1 MSTLYFAKPQPL
13 SPNTKTFEEDGVRY
27 RTVKGRKVLVRGV
40 PTTDSI
46 YYLWFE
52 YLKRSEKYKTACA
65 NNGKGMT
72 KLYKDFGNIFE
83 YEGVEGFWGW
93 WTDRGQY
100 LFGIKPLQ
108 QIGDFADV
116 DDVIAIRKQVEEG
129 EYKLVAIPTNLTKT
143 TIKKRLNKLIAQM
156 EVNPTAEQTTKYSIS
171 QTKVDVASLQ
181 SCLMAFDLKQQG
193 LDILD
198 IGLQVK
204 WVGGAEAKN
213 LIEDG
218 RKKGKEV
225 DLDALAELSENNR
238 KEYGRLL
245 AKAQAVVS
253 KRLKGN
259 LIDSDDEDKLL
270 DKEMRVYKVDY
281 VRTTR
286 KKSIRTNTHKLINKA
301 VANIQAVEKGILG
314 VGH

>member
-1 MSTLYFAKPQPL
+1 MRYQKDSR
-13 SPNTKTFEEDGVRY
+13 VRGGK
-27 RTVKGRKVLVRGV
+27 RRVKGTW
-40 PTTDSI
+40 TTDSI

-52 YLKRSEKYKTACA
+52 YLKRSEKYRTACA
-65 NNGKGMT
+65 NNGKGMK
-72 KLYKDFGNIFE
+72 KLYKDFGNVFE

-93 WTDRGQY
+93 WNERGQY
-100 LFGIKPLQ
+100 LFGIESKQ
-108 QIGDFADV
+108 EIVEFDNADEV
-116 DDVIAIRKQVEEG
+116 VGYDD
-129 EYKLVAIPTNLTKT
+129 YKLIAIPTNLTKT
-143 TIKKRLNKLIAQM
+143 TIKKRLNKLIAEM
-156 EVNPTAEQTTKYSIS
+156 EVNPTAEQTANYSIA
-171 QTKVDVASLQ
+171 QTKVDVESLK

-193 LDILD
+193 LDILE
-198 IGLQVK
+198 IGIQVK

-286 KKSIRTNTHKLINKA
+286 KKSIRTNMHKLINKA
-301 VANIQAVEKGILG
+301 VANIQAVEKGTFG
-314 VGH
+314 VGHI

>member
-1 MSTLYFAKPQPL
+1 M
-13 SPNTKTFEEDGVRY
+13 
-27 RTVKGRKVLVRGV
+27 TV
-40 PTTDSI
+40 

-52 YLKRSEKYKTACA
+52 YLKRSEKYKKACGLEVDLTKEETKA
-65 NNGKGMT
+65 YTTWHKGVGK
-72 KLYKDFGNIFE
+72 KLLNDFGNIFD
-83 YEGVEGFWGW
+83 YGGVEGFWSW
-93 WTDRGQY
+93 WNERGQY
-100 LFGIKPLQ
+100 LFGIESTQ
-108 QIGDFADV
+108 EIVEFDSADEV
-116 DDVIAIRKQVEEG
+116 AGYED
-129 EYKLVAIPTNLTKT
+129 YKLIAIPTNLTKT
-143 TIKKRLNKLIAQM
+143 TIKKRLNKLIAEM
-156 EVNPTAEQTTKYSIS
+156 EVNPTAEQTAKYSIA

-301 VANIQAVEKGILG
+301 KANIQAVERGMFG

>member
-1 MSTLYFAKPQPL
+1 MPRRYFPKPQPL
-13 SPNTKTFEEDGVRY
+13 SPQTRTWVENGVRY
-27 RTVKGRKVLVRGV
+27 QKDSRVRGGKRRVKGTW
-40 PTTDSI
+40 TTDSI

-65 NNGKGMT
+65 NNGKGMK
-72 KLYKDFGNIFE
+72 KLYKDFGNVFE
-83 YEGVEGFWGW
+83 YEGVEGFWSW
-93 WTDRGQY
+93 WNERGQY
-100 LFGIKPLQ
+100 LFGIESKQ
-108 QIGDFADV
+108 EIVEFDNADEV
-116 DDVIAIRKQVEEG
+116 FGYDD
-129 EYKLVAIPTNLTKT
+129 YKLVAIPTNLTKT
-143 TIKKRLNKLIAQM
+143 TIKKRLNKLIAEM
-156 EVNPTAEQTTKYSIS
+156 EVNPTAEQTAKYSIA

-204 WVGGAEAKN
+204 WIGGAEAKN

-301 VANIQAVEKGILG
+301 KANIQAVEKGVFG